1 MTNSEAHRRARER
14 GPSRLLYAPVRATFV
29 AFFRLWFRLRI
40 SGAEHLPESGPAVIT
55 PNHKSFWDSFFIG
68 AATRRHLRFMGKSEL
83 FEGWKGPLLVRL
95 GAFPVRRGE
104 SDEDALDTARAILDQ
119 GGLLSLFPEGTRVR
133 EPDSLG
139 EPRRGAARLAIE
151 AGAPMIPAAIT
162 GTDKLWFGPIPRP
175 RRVQVA
181 FGAPISVKELA
192 STPEAAGR
200 LVEGELWPEVESQFR
215 GLLSRPGVIAAGLA
229 ALGVGG
235 AALARSRTRRKPAWR
250 RMKPQ
255 LRPRRKTRLRRM
267 KPQLTPRRKKRL
279 SPRWPRR

>member
-14 GPSRLLYAPVRATFV
+14 GPSRLLYAFVRATLV
-29 AFFRLWFRLRI
+29 AFFRVWFRLRI
-40 SGAEHLPESGPAVIT
+40 TGAEHLPESGPAVIT

-104 SDEDALDTARAILDQ
+104 SDEDALDTARAVLDQ

-139 EPRRGAARLAIE
+139 LPRRGAARLAIE
-151 AGAPMIPAAIT
+151 AGAPMVPAAIT
-162 GTDKLWFGPIPRP
+162 GTDRLWLGPVPRP

-181 FGAPISVKELA
+181 FGAPISVTELA
-192 STPEAAGR
+192 ATPEAAGR
-200 LVEGELWPEVESQFR
+200 LVEAELWPEVETQFR
-215 GLLSRPGVIAAGLA
+215 DLLSRPGVIAAGLA
-229 ALGVGG
+229 ALGIGG
-235 AALARSRTRRKPAWR
+235 AALARSRTQRRPAWR
-250 RMKPQ
+250 RIAPQ
-255 LRPRRKTRLRRM
+255 LRRGRRKRRA
-267 KPQLTPRRKKRL
+267 PWRRG
-279 SPRWPRR
+279 

>member
-1 MTNSEAHRRARER
+1 MTSSEAHGRARER
-14 GPSRLLYAPVRATFV
+14 GPSRILYALVRAVSV

-40 SGAEHLPESGPAVIT
+40 TGAEHLPATGAAVIT

-68 AATRRHLRFMGKSEL
+68 AATRRHVRFMGKSEL

-104 SDEDALDTARAILDQ
+104 SDQDALDTAREILDQ

-133 EPDSLG
+133 ERDALG

-151 AGAPMIPAAIT
+151 AGAPIVPAAIT
-162 GTDKLWFGPIPRP
+162 GTDRLWFGPVPRP

-200 LVEGELWPEVESQFR
+200 LVETELWPEVESQFR

-229 ALGVGG
+229 ALGLGG
-235 AALARSRTRRKPAWR
+235 AALARTRAQRKKSRLPWR
-250 RMKPQ
+250 R
-255 LRPRRKTRLRRM
+255 
-267 KPQLTPRRKKRL
+267 
-279 SPRWPRR
+279 

>member
-1 MTNSEAHRRARER
+1 
-14 GPSRLLYAPVRATFV
+14 LLYAPVRAIFA

-40 SGAEHLPESGPAVIT
+40 TGAEHLPASGPAVIT

-104 SDEDALDTARAILDQ
+104 SDQDALDTARAILDQ

-133 EPDSLG
+133 DPDSLG

-151 AGAPMIPAAIT
+151 AGAPMVPAAIT
-162 GTDKLWFGPIPRP
+162 GTDRLWLGPIPRP

-192 STPEAAGR
+192 ATPEAAGR
-200 LVEGELWPEVESQFR
+200 LVESELWPEVESQFR
-215 GLLSRPGVIAAGLA
+215 DLLSHPGVIAAGLA
-229 ALGVGG
+229 ALGLGG
-235 AALARSRTRRKPAWR
+235 AALARSRTQRKPAWQ
-250 RMKPQ
+250 RMKPR
-255 LRPRRKTRLRRM
+255 LPSGRRSRM
-267 KPQLTPRRKKRL
+267 KPRLPSGQRSRMRPRLR
-279 SPRWPRR
+279 PGRRRRRAPWRRG